1 MNKERRDQLRIVIQK
16 ISNVIQSLEMILCDE
31 QEAYD
36 NMPEGLKE
44 SEKGINSVDAQEN
57 IEAAMNA
64 LEEASACL
72 EEVC

>member
-1 MNKERRDQLRIVIQK
+1 MNKIRRDQLRIAIQK
-16 ISNVIQSLEMILCDE
+16 INNVIQALEVILYDE

-44 SEKGINSVDAQEN
+44 SEKGTNSMDAQES
-57 IEAAMNA
+57 IEAAMSA

-72 EEVC
+72 EEIC

>member
-1 MNKERRDQLRIVIQK
+1 MNKARRDQLSMVIQK
-16 ISNVIQSLEMILCDE
+16 ISNVMQALEIILYDE

-44 SEKGINSVDAQEN
+44 SERGINSMDAQESM
-57 IEAAMNA
+57 ESAMSA

-72 EEVC
+72 EEIC

>member
-1 MNKERRDQLRIVIQK
+1 MNKARRDQIRMVIQK
-16 ISNVIQSLEMILCDE
+16 INNEVQVLEAILYDE

-44 SEKGINSVDAQEN
+44 SERGINSMDAQES
-57 IEAAMNA
+57 IESAMTN

-72 EEVC
+72 EEIC